1 METLRKSYLL
11 SRNENDPSLMLD
23 MEREGHEWTYGML
36 GMTLFFS
43 REETISLS
51 VVGDEGELS
60 QWSSLIDL
68 SNIIPETTKT
78 TISID
83 RSYGTFRYEL
93 AYSVTL
99 CPSVFSRTRM
109 ITFYPRYQIVNLL
122 QAGSLYIAQDSALS
136 SETCIPSLSSV
147 YYHWED
153 SSLEPKIRLCSASG
167 SWTRGCIQLDKI
179 GVTAMRIPLS
189 SSEKPMVVQ
198 AEVRMASKKEDSAI
212 VVTVRASSE
221 KSNPLYLLK
230 NNSHHT
236 MFCRQKLDLGDAYIW
251 TVNPGESICYGFDDP
266 LLPHELEWNWSKS
279 WFMSTIEVDAM
290 GSKSTI
296 TTRDGIQFTSTIQ
309 AHRST
314 KVILFSDASMQ
325 RSNNLIDDDVDDTVD
340 VCVTLDVN
348 GIMVHVDDKS
358 KSKLE
363 QEIILLTAESW
374 RARFSQR
381 QGFHEIELK
390 LTRLKIENFI
400 PGAEFPVFVN
410 CPNDEDI
417 PFFHLLAVRSIQEH
431 NDTTVVSYCGLR
443 MLDINICLDR
453 KTAETLAHFLHP
465 LRKARD
471 ECHDANWSTSL
482 TSKMRLHSNPS
493 RLPRMP
499 NVNVNDANTG
509 RIYLEEL
516 HLHPIQLYLT
526 FTQERLE
533 WNPVT
538 EGLVIFQ
545 LIRGMAS
552 IADAPLFFTSF
563 VVSNAFESPSILLGI
578 ISEHYSSQL
587 ASQILSIL
595 GSLVIFRAPVDLLS
609 SFGTGARDYLYEP
622 VKYLMNKATGEIMK
636 VIRIKPNKLF
646 CPTLSTD

>member
-11 SRNENDPSLMLD
+11 PRNENNPSLMLD

-51 VVGDEGELS
+51 VVGDVGELS

-83 RSYGTFRYEL
+83 RSYGSFRYEL

-99 CPSVFSRTRM
+99 CPSIFSRTRM

-122 QAGSLYIAQDSALS
+122 QVGSLYIAQDSALS
-136 SETCIPSLSSV
+136 SETCIPPLSSV

-189 SSEKPMVVQ
+189 SSDKPMVVL

-221 KSNPLYLLK
+221 ESNPFYLLK

-279 WFMSTIEVDAM
+279 WFTSTIEVDAM
-290 GSKSTI
+290 GSKSTT
-296 TTRDGIQFTSTIQ
+296 TTRDGIQLMATIQ

-314 KVILFSDASMQ
+314 KVILFSDASME
-325 RSNNLIDDDVDDTVD
+325 RFNEFIDNDVDDTVD

-348 GIMVHVDDKS
+348 GMMVHVDDKS

-374 RARFSQR
+374 HVRFSQR
-381 QGFHEIELK
+381 QGFHEIEVK
-390 LTRLKIENFI
+390 LTRLNIENFI

-410 CPNDEDI
+410 CPNDEDA
-417 PFFHLLAVRSIQEH
+417 PFFHLLAVQSIQEH
-431 NDTTVVSYCGLR
+431 SETTVVSYCGLR
-443 MLDINICLDR
+443 MSDINICLDR
-453 KTAETLAHFLHP
+453 KTAETIAHFLHP
-465 LRKARD
+465 LRKARY
-471 ECHDANWSTSL
+471 ECQDANWPTTL
-482 TSKMRLHSNPS
+482 TSKMRLYSNPS

-499 NVNVNDANTG
+499 NVNGNDANTG

-526 FTQERLE
+526 FTQEGLE

-563 VVSNAFESPSILLGI
+563 VVSNVFESPSILFGI

-595 GSLVIFRAPVDLLS
+595 GSLVMFRAPVDLLS

-646 CPTLSTD
+646 CPTLITD